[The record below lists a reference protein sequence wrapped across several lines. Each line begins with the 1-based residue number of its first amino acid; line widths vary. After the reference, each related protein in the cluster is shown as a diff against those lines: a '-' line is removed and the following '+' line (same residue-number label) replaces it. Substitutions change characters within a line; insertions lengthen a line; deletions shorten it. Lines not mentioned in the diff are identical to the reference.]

1 MRESDDWEAVGLV
14 VAWVERETLPRVKEP
29 LR

>member
-14 VAWVERETLPRVKEP
+14 VEGVERETLPRVKGP
-29 LR
+29 FC